1 MATID
6 DILNK
11 KKPDVVQT
19 NKDDNPA
26 NSRGERAPISNTPQ
40 GVQAPEQKKVD
51 VAPGLN
57 PKDMKPLPA
66 NPTAPA
72 PKTEPTAPVTP
83 PKEEKAPAAPVTP
96 ATQKVEEPKTETTPT
111 VEEHVEEHKENTKPQ
126 KPQPSEPRQ
135 RYTYEDIEAMM
146 GETEEQK
153 KAREKREK
161 REAVLA
167 TLADGFAA
175 FHNAYSHARGTQP
188 MQNIGGNSSKL
199 AQRLYQEQKDRE
211 AKGLKLYDMKQRA
224 EQMKQ
229 NQALWDKRLE
239 FYNKQEER
247 RVEAQNLEYAKQEW
261 KMKADQGKLDGAA
274 EERKIKRDLADSVI
288 SKREHDMKMAELK
301 LQVERQKANSQAE
314 LNKAKTENERN
325 KNNVTTE
332 TVQDRKDAYGG
343 TTQTHT
349 KKTTTVNAP
358 AQQNRQESANGTPQN
373 NSGGVGSAGKYDKYK
388 QTQKKDYSQYKVK

>member
-40 GVQAPEQKKVD
+40 GVQAPEQKNAGV
-51 VAPGLN
+51 VPGLN

-188 MQNIGGNSSKL
+188 MQGLGGNASKL
-199 AQRLYQEQKDRE
+199 QQRLYREKQDRE
-211 AKGLKLYDMKQRA
+211 NRGLKIYDMQQRA
-224 EQMKQ
+224 KQFEANENWRKSQSDIDNKREERLNKKLELDKEKNAAYRQYQESVANKNNEQAAYWRAKW
-229 NQALWDKRLE
+229 QAL
-239 FYNKQEER
+239 EEGKDLD
-247 RVEAQNLEYAKQEW
+247 EALKEAKIATE
-261 KMKADQGKLDGAA
+261 KARAA
-274 EERKIKRDLADSVI
+274 QSVS
-288 SKREHDMKMAELK
+288 SK
-301 LQVERQKANSQAE
+301 E
-314 LNKAKTENERN
+314 LNEAKTENERN
-325 KNNVTTE
+325 KQGDKVEQTDKDVVYDGMGRVT
-332 TVQDRKDAYGG
+332 G
-343 TTQTHT
+343 TSTR
-349 KKTTTVNAP
+349 KTTTVNKP
-358 AQQNRQESANGTPQN
+358 AAKNPATPSGKKPNPMGGTNTTNG
-373 NSGGVGSAGKYDKYK
+373 
-388 QTQKKDYSQYKVK
+388 KKKNPMN